1 MLYADGTTHVVG
13 NGIVGNQTSFQSGAT
28 DTLGIVRRDAD
39 GRTVR
44 HRLVIDYLTVGK
56 MSDACKGA

>member
-13 NGIVGNQTSFQSGAT
+13 NSVVSNQASFQSGAA
-28 DTLGIVRRDAD
+28 DTLGVVRRDAD

-44 HRLVIDYLTVGK
+44 HRLVVGYLTVGK